1 MVGVVD
7 RITFIIAAVAA
18 AFFYYVYLKTG
29 QIPWGAAGRAG
40 ALFVNIVPK
49 IAFAFLIGALL
60 TEVIPRE
67 IVQNWLSDRSGGRGI
82 LLGWLVG
89 GMMPSGAPF
98 VILPIAAGLL
108 KGGAG
113 IGPTVAMLTSTALFG
128 PVWVILYEIPI
139 MGSAFFFTRLAGVIW
154 IPPIAGFI
162 AQAVALRFR

>member
-7 RITFIIAAVAA
+7 RMTFIIAGVAA
-18 AFFYYVYLKTG
+18 ALFYYVYLKTG
-29 QIPWGAAGRAG
+29 QVPWGAAGRAG

-49 IAFAFLIGALL
+49 ITFAFLIGALL
-60 TEVIPRE
+60 TDAG
-67 IVQNWLSDRSGGRGI
+67 WRGI
-82 LLGWLVG
+82 LLGWLAG

-98 VILPIAAGLL
+98 VVLPIAAGLL

-113 IGPTVAMLTSTALFG
+113 IGPMVALLTSTALFG

-154 IPPIAGFI
+154 VPPIAGLI

>member
-7 RITFIIAAVAA
+7 RMTFIIAGVAA
-18 AFFYYVYLKTG
+18 ALFYYVYLKTG
-29 QIPWGAAGRAG
+29 QVPWGVVGRAG

-49 IAFAFLIGALL
+49 ITFAFLIGALL
-60 TEVIPRE
+60 TEAIPRE
-67 IVQNWLSDRSGGRGI
+67 IIQNWLSDRAGWRGI

-98 VILPIAAGLL
+98 VVLPIAAGLL

-113 IGPTVAMLTSTALFG
+113 IGPMVALLTSTALFG

-154 IPPIAGFI
+154 VPPIAGLI